1 MSWLKPK
8 EAAKEMNIS
17 LSSMMR
23 LIYSGEFPA
32 VLISQGRRKKT
43 YRIREEIILRWA
55 MGRENGKGP
64 YGRKHRSNL

>member
-17 LSSMMR
+17 LSTMMR
-23 LIYSGEFPA
+23 LIDSGEFPA

-43 YRIREEIILRWA
+43 YRIREEVLARWA
-55 MGRENGKGP
+55 MGRENGKG
-64 YGRKHRSNL
+64 K